1 VFAAAS
7 ALRPRYGSD
16 TPCNEDK
23 MTLPDENSLSAE
35 EQAYF
40 DTKGEGAPAAEPEPE
55 AVEPDEEIEA
65 DVEDAAPEEPKAA
78 KTVPL
83 AALTK
88 TREETKALKAQLEE
102 QRTRNAIWEDRW
114 NTLLRQQQPA
124 EEKRDADPE
133 PDPNV
138 DIFAHQ
144 QWLGRQLKAEREARA
159 RQEQEAAQ
167 HQEMQRVEQQ
177 VWNAWEQ
184 DAATYVADNADFPNA
199 AKWLS
204 DFRDAQLKALGK
216 VDERFADA
224 RARNMQI
231 EQELKQIVI
240 GAKQRGLSSA
250 QVIYELAQ
258 GYGYTPKAPA
268 ADPADALDRL
278 EKSVAGATSLS
289 ASGGARPAA
298 GMDAAAIANMSPE
311 QFGAWLAKN
320 GERGFKK
327 LAGG

>member
-1 VFAAAS
+1 MS
-7 ALRPRYGSD
+7 TPEED
-16 TPCNEDK
+16 T
-23 MTLPDENSLSAE
+23 LSAE
-35 EQAYF
+35 DQAYF
-40 DTKGEGAPAAEPEPE
+40 DNKGEAPAPEKLEPE
-55 AVEPDEEIEA
+55 ALEPVDEPEDEEIVA
-65 DVEDAAPEEPKAA
+65 DEPKAA

-88 TREETKALKAQLEE
+88 TREETKALKAALEE
-102 QRTRNAIWEDRW
+102 QKTRNAIWEDRW
-114 NTLLRQQQPA
+114 NTLLRQQQPVEQQA
-124 EEKRDADPE
+124 AKDEDPE

-144 QWLGRQLKAEREARA
+144 QWLGRQLKAERETRA
-159 RQEQEAAQ
+159 KQEQEQARQREEQ
-167 HQEMQRVEQQ
+167 HVEQQ
-177 VWNAWEQ
+177 IWTAWEQ

-258 GYGYTPKAPA
+258 GYGYTPKAAETQTDA
-268 ADPADALDRL
+268 AGALDRL

-289 ASGGARPAA
+289 ATGGARPTA
-298 GMDAAAIANMSPE
+298 GLDAAAIANMSPE

>member
-1 VFAAAS
+1 MS
-7 ALRPRYGSD
+7 TPEED
-16 TPCNEDK
+16 T
-23 MTLPDENSLSAE
+23 LSAE

-40 DTKGEGAPAAEPEPE
+40 DTKGETAPAAEPEPE
-55 AVEPDEEIEA
+55 VVDDPEAEIEEVEAEKA
-65 DVEDAAPEEPKAA
+65 DEPKAA

-88 TREETKALKAQLEE
+88 TREETKALKAALEE
-102 QRTRNAIWEDRW
+102 QKTRNAIWEDRW
-114 NTLLRQQQPA
+114 NTFLRQQQPVEQQVA
-124 EEKRDADPE
+124 KDEDPE

-144 QWLGRQLKAEREARA
+144 QWLGRQLKAERETRA
-159 RQEQEAAQ
+159 KQEQEQARQREEQ
-167 HQEMQRVEQQ
+167 HVEQQ
-177 VWNAWEQ
+177 IWTAWEQ

-258 GYGYTPKAPA
+258 GYGYTPKAAETQTDA
-268 ADPADALDRL
+268 AGALDRL

-289 ASGGARPAA
+289 ATGGARPAA
-298 GMDAAAIANMSPE
+298 GLDAAAIANMSPE